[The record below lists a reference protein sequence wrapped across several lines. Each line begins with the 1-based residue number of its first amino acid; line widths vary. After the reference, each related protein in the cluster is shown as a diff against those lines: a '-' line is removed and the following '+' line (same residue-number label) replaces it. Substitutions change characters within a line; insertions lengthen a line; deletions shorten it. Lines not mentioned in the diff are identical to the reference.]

1 MKLWRAVVEDNK
13 DPLEISRV
21 RVRIYGIHTPD
32 NENISGKFNVV
43 KSSELPWAE
52 IMGGTDFG
60 LLGGI
65 GLSTVL
71 QQGTWVWV
79 MLDHDNPNM
88 PIVVGTIKGTV
99 KSRPSYASGEG
110 FNDKDDVYPLKARYN
125 EPDLNRLTRNK
136 KLQDPAYDTPIG
148 VYSSIDTIHKQIN
161 DNLDVIS
168 VIDSVS
174 GSNVS
179 QTEPNSTNNSSVY
192 PEVAVLETASGHCV
206 ELDDSPNNERMR
218 FYHKSGSYIEMK
230 PDGSIVRKTVGGTD
244 HYISMGDVQEHVA
257 KGVKTYIEN
266 NLEEII
272 EGGIKQH
279 VNMDLFKHVGGFFKI
294 TADGNLEIVNDVK
307 ITGSL
312 EVSSKGTFGA
322 DLTSKAEVADA
333 SGNMSSLR
341 GAHDSHKH
349 TGNLG
354 IPTTAPKMP
363 DPKTRAADYMWSST
377 PKGFV

>member
-79 MLDHDNPNM
+79 ILDHDNPNM

-110 FNDKDDVYPLKARYN
+110 FNDKDDVYPLSARYD

-136 KLQDPAYDTPIG
+136 KLQDKSYDTPVG
-148 VYSSIDTIHKQIN
+148 VYSSTDTIHKQIN
-161 DNLDVIS
+161 DNVDVKTGIT
-168 VIDSVS
+168 DGVS
-174 GSNVS
+174 GADVSQSEPQSLNDQSKYPNVS
-179 QTEPNSTNNSSVY
+179 
-192 PEVAVLETASGHCV
+192 VLETASGHII
-206 ELDDSPNNERMR
+206 ELDDTSGNERIR
-218 FYHKSGSYIEMK
+218 LYHTSGSYIEIR
-230 PDGSIVRKTVGGTD
+230 PDGSFVQKSVNSTSAS
-244 HYISMGDVQEHVA
+244 HYIHMSNVHEHVA
-257 KGVKTYIEN
+257 KGVKRYIEE
-266 NLEEII
+266 NLEEIVDLSVKRN
-272 EGGIKQH
+272 IKQNLTEH
-279 VNMDLFKHVGGFFKI
+279 INGNLDLTVGGNLTWNVSGTVTI
-294 TADGNLEIVNDVK
+294 TSGGNYGVV
-307 ITGSL
+307 
-312 EVSSKGTFGA
+312 
-322 DLTSKAEVADA
+322 
-333 SGNMSSLR
+333 
-341 GAHDSHKH
+341 
-349 TGNLG
+349 
-354 IPTTAPKMP
+354 APKI
-363 DPKTRAADYMWSST
+363 DLN
-377 PKGFV
+377 